1 MRRSRHRLGRGALIV
16 VALTGLVAGTLR
28 PVGATTLGTRQN
40 FDLVGHNALF
50 NRGMNAALAVYGDYV
65 YIGSRTDSGP
75 THLHPGVLVVD
86 ASTPAAPKVV
96 NEIAALSVDPLLQ
109 LDYTSRE
116 LRVWPQQKLLVVIYM
131 SCSTILHACVGKGDV
146 GGPENEQEMAFF
158 DLTNPA
164 SPKLVHIY
172 KPSVMPHEMFLWV
185 DPANPNGRALMYW
198 TSPNSFPD
206 ASLVVTDISD
216 WRNGHFKELTR
227 FDITGQYSAAD
238 TAPCPLPDDHT
249 TPCFDVRL
257 HSISLNPDGT
267 VMYMAHLGGGFL
279 IADTSQLAAGVAN
292 PQIKLITPVANRV
305 KWDNQGAHSAVKI
318 PGKPYVL
325 TTEEIYGTDGVFNVA
340 FGRALGG
347 CPWGWVRIIDISTPT
362 APKLVSSEVPG
373 GGEFKIDKNQQSYC
387 TAPTDPKFLSVAAE
401 NNYSSYAS
409 HNPTVFPDVALVTW
423 HSGGLRA
430 IDLSEPTT
438 PTQAGYYLPTPE
450 PFSVTPDPA
459 LEPGSDNVIAWSY
472 PIVRNGLIYY
482 IDIRNGLY
490 IVKYTGKHKEEVDAT
505 TFYEGNSN
513 VGDAARINGSPT
525 AHAPL
530 TRNANGLPSLL
541 PDTATR
547 LPARAGPIAAAG
559 LVALAAGLMLRR
571 RRQPLEGA
579 SPARSGAV

>member
-16 VALTGLVAGTLR
+16 LALTGLVAGTVR
-28 PVGATTLGTRQN
+28 PAAATTAGSSSDFTLI
-40 FDLVGHNALF
+40 GHNALY
-50 NRGMNAALAVYGDYV
+50 NRGMNAAITLYGDYV

-86 ASTPAAPKVV
+86 ASKPATPKVV
-96 NEIAALSVDPLLQ
+96 NEISALSVDPLLE

-116 LRVWPQQKLLVVIYM
+116 LRVWPQQKLLIVIYM
-131 SCSTILHACVGKGDV
+131 SCSTILHACLGKGDV

-185 DPANPNGRALMYW
+185 DPANPGGRALMYW

-238 TAPCPLPDDHT
+238 TQPCPLPDDHT

-257 HSISLNPDGT
+257 HSISLSPDGT

-279 IADTSQLAAGVAN
+279 MADTSQLAAGSTS
-292 PQIKLITPVANRV
+292 PKIKLITPVANRV
-305 KWDNQGAHSAVKI
+305 KWDNQGAHSAVRI

-325 TTEEIYGTDGVFNVA
+325 TTEEIYGTDGVFNIA

-362 APKLVSSEVPG
+362 APHIVS
-373 GGEFKIDKNQQSYC
+373 EFKIDKNQQSSC
-387 TAPTDPKFLSVAAE
+387 VSATSPAFLNVAAE

-430 IDLSEPTT
+430 IDLSDPTK
-438 PTQAGYYLPTPE
+438 PTSAGYYLPTPE

-459 LEPGSDNVIAWSY
+459 LEPGSDKVIAWSY
-472 PIVRNGLIYY
+472 PIVRNGLIYF

-490 IVKYTGKHKEEVDAT
+490 IVKYTGRHKEEVDAT
-505 TFYEGNSN
+505 AFYEGNSN
-513 VGDAARINGSPT
+513 VGDAARINGSPA
-525 AHAPL
+525 AHPQL
-530 TRNANGLPSLL
+530 TRNASGLPSRL
-541 PDTATR
+541 PDTAPR
-547 LPARAGPIAAAG
+547 LPARGGPIAAAG
-559 LVALAAGLMLRR
+559 VVALAAGLMLRR
-571 RRQPLEGA
+571 RRQLPDGA
-579 SPARSGAV
+579 SPAGSGAV